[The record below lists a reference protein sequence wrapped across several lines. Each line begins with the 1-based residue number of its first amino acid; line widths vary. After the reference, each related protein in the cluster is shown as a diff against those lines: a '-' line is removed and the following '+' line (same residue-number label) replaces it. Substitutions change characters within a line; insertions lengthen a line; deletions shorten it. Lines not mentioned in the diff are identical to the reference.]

1 MSSAIDFA
9 VRTAAGGTTYGNVAG
24 PGGSSFIQSGMGD
37 SLSLNISPQSVIG
50 YKQSGSDLLIE
61 LSDGRTITVADWFDA
76 ADVPKHLYLS
86 SDGMISE
93 VALSPGM
100 NGTLIPG
107 YSLAAGGEK
116 WSPLDDLRFGDSDPV
131 VALAGTGEDDPAG
144 MGIFA
149 PALLGLGGAG
159 AAGAAIIGGGLIIG
173 GGGGGGGGGP
183 TYTRAIAGEG
193 TSTTITTNTTDP
205 TITVTGTGIPGDS
218 VAVTIGTRSQTVTVA
233 PDGTWTAGFSGP
245 TLPLDGTHTVT
256 ATFTGGGTT
265 TTLTGGGFVIDM
277 TPPNVAATS
286 GTQSTG
292 NVENLEEYA
301 NGVTLSGTSEA
312 EATVDVT
319 LGVPGQPGALTRPAT
334 MNPDGTWTIT
344 FTPQE
349 IAGGERSQT
358 VTIVAT
364 DRLGNVGTPLTET
377 IVLDTIAP
385 PLSLTSVA
393 GDNVVNKTE
402 SESAVLIGG
411 TATPNTTVT
420 LTIQGMAAPITLT
433 ANGDGVWF
441 HSIAANTLTDGTYSY
456 TARTVDAASNPTER
470 SGSFRVDTQMSVAI
484 DAGFAGDN
492 VVNLQESRGTLTLT
506 GTAPADATRVEVQWL
521 GQTYQATLNG
531 NGTWSVPFPAGVA
544 AASQMSE
551 IRVTAWDAANNSHFT
566 TRPVRID
573 LETALTV
580 EQSPVGSDQIL
591 SGAEQTAGFTL
602 DGTGEAG
609 ARIYL
614 NLNGRDYGPALVA
627 DNGTWFYNFTSAD
640 LQGIT
645 HGQQATITAYAIDA
659 AENRSSTPD
668 VTRTFTVDR
677 QVGNF
682 TFDAP
687 DLQLGITPDSPRDA
701 TVLNATER
709 SGGLPVKGTVEPG
722 ATVTIHVVETNKS
735 YTIPADQIRG
745 GTWTFTL
752 PAEAL
757 PQGAAQTATIRATAT
772 DAQGNTTPLP
782 LERSIAID
790 TVVANFN
797 GADIRLGTGTDN
809 ILNAREHAIGLPV
822 EGRAEA
828 GATVSVTLRNPI
840 TNQVHTLTDV
850 ADGNGIW
857 SVNFTAAQIPTGEL
871 NGNRAVAISVTATDT
886 AGNVSGPFEKTI
898 DVDTIAPST
907 PRVFGAEDVDGGY
920 RGITTSATTD
930 QYSFFRVGAT
940 GAPEAIT
947 ARETFDADFNED
959 RFSFLNG
966 QTVPDGSY
974 LVINTRD
981 AAGNDA
987 NTLFIKNTS
996 TGVEVN
1002 LNREGLETFDFSAID
1017 LTRAPNARLTITAD
1031 QLESLTGPDQTL
1043 IIKGDGNDTVTLRD
1057 VNGQPVRETING
1069 QAYDIYTLGDSG
1081 ARILL
1086 EDDVHRLVI

>member
-9 VRTAAGGTTYGNVAG
+9 VRTAAGGTTFGNVAG

-93 VALSPGM
+93 VVLSPGM

-149 PALLGLGGAG
+149 PAFLGLGGAG

-183 TYTRAIAGEG
+183 TYTRTIAGEG

-205 TITVTGTGIPGDS
+205 TITVAGTGIPGDS

-245 TLPLDGTHTVT
+245 TLPLDGNHTVT

-277 TPPNVAATS
+277 TPPNVAATA

-292 NVENLEEYA
+292 DIENLEEYA

-312 EATVDVT
+312 GATVNVT
-319 LGVPGQPGALTRPAT
+319 LGVPGQPGAITRPAT
-334 MNPDGTWTIT
+334 MNPDGTWSIT

-433 ANGDGVWF
+433 ADGDGVWS
-441 HSIAANTLTDGTYSY
+441 HAIAANTLTDGAYGY
-456 TARTVDAASNPTER
+456 TAHTVDAAGNPTER
-470 SGSFRVDTQMSVAI
+470 MGSFRVDTQVSVAI
-484 DAGFAGDN
+484 DANFAGDN
-492 VVNLQESRGTLTLT
+492 VVNLQESRGSLTLT

-566 TRPVRID
+566 TRQVKID

-580 EQSPVGSDQIL
+580 EQNPVGSDQLL
-591 SGAEQTAGFTL
+591 SGSEKAAGFTL

-609 ARIYL
+609 ARIFL
-614 NLNGRDYGPALVA
+614 NLNGTDYGPAVVG
-627 DNGTWFYNFTSAD
+627 DNGIWSFNFTSAD
-640 LQGIT
+640 LQGLT

-659 AENRSSTPD
+659 AGNRSIAPD
-668 VTRTFTVDR
+668 VTRTFTVDT

-682 TFDAP
+682 TFATP
-687 DLQLGITPDSPRDA
+687 DLQLGATPDSARDA
-701 TVLNATER
+701 TVLNSTER
-709 SGGLPVKGTVEPG
+709 SAGLPIQGTVEPG
-722 ATVTIHVVETNKS
+722 ATVTIHVVETNRS
-735 YTIPADQIRG
+735 YTIPADQTRG

-809 ILNAREHAIGLPV
+809 ILNAREHAVGLPV

-828 GATVSVTLRNPI
+828 GSTVTVSLRNPI

-850 ADGNGIW
+850 ADDNGLW
-857 SVNFTAAQIPTGEL
+857 SVNFTANQIPTGERT
-871 NGNRAVAISVTATDT
+871 GIPISVTATDT
-886 AGNVSGPFEKTI
+886 AGNVSGPFEKTF
-898 DVDTIAPST
+898 DVDTVAPST
-907 PRVFGAEDVDGGY
+907 PRVIAAEDVDGGY
-920 RGITTSATTD
+920 RGITTSGTTD
-930 QYSFFRVGAT
+930 VYTFSQVDAT
-940 GAPEAIT
+940 GRAQTVLATEQEGT
-947 ARETFDADFNED
+947 RNGVRED
-959 RFSFLNG
+959 RFDFA
-966 QTVPDGSY
+966 TDIPDGSY

-981 AAGNDA
+981 AAGNEA

-1002 LNREGLETFDFSAID
+1002 LDRQGLEAFDFSAID

-1031 QLESLTGPDQTL
+1031 QLESLTGPDQAL